1 MKTNT
6 KLNTKLKE
14 LRTRHR
20 WTQQDVAYMVGMSA
34 ADVSRLENLRIKAY
48 PSQTHRIAALFTVDV
63 KDLFREDG
71 EAR

>member
-34 ADVSRLENLRIKAY
+34 ADVSRLENLRIKAPDRDY
-48 PSQTHRIAALFTVDV
+48 TDRRPVL
-63 KDLFREDG
+63 
-71 EAR
+71 